1 MDVPTSDWT
10 PHKEEFFRRASE
22 AYAATVA
29 MIQRK
34 YPSWGPLFDFD
45 LTAGTGWLQANGGV
59 IKGSP
64 LIALEV
70 FRKTPRLA
78 VQCLF
83 VEQNPAYA
91 QTLSTAIQEQI
102 KNWSVIDRSR
112 IKVELKAVDHRSI
125 LRDFALAPH
134 GSLGLLYWDG
144 LGADIYPSLLLR
156 YWLTEHP
163 KHDLLIMGS
172 ATAQKR
178 TSRPRFDRMLL
189 TVPRDHV
196 WVSEPNGSWGWI
208 FAIGTNWE
216 PLPKKFSDAG
226 IKLYPAFSEAGKAIR
241 DTLGLTKSQRR
252 TNHGQIP
259 LWSEY
264 SSYEQYLRHPNY
276 LAVRA
281 EALKRAN
288 GLCECC
294 GKPASEVHHLR
305 YPPWGEFDIVEN
317 LLAICHQ
324 CHCWIEGKQS

>member
-1 MDVPTSDWT
+1 MYLPTSDWT
-10 PHKEEFFRRASE
+10 PLKEEAFRHDLE
-22 AYAATVA
+22 AYSAIVW

-34 YPSWGPLFDFD
+34 YPTWGPLFYLD
-45 LTAGTGWLQANGGV
+45 LTAGTGWLQADSV
-59 IKGSP
+59 LIKGGP
-64 LIALEV
+64 LIALDV
-70 FRKTPRLA
+70 FQRTPRLA

-83 VEQNPAYA
+83 VEQNPVYA

-102 KNWSVIDRSR
+102 KDWSAIDRSR
-112 IKVELKAVDHRSI
+112 IRFEVKETDHRAI
-125 LRDFALAPH
+125 LRDQTLAPH

-156 YWLTEHP
+156 HWLIEHP
-163 KHDLLIMGS
+163 RHDLLIMGS
-172 ATAQKR
+172 GTAQKR
-178 TSRPRFDRMLL
+178 TGRPRFDRMLL

-196 WVSEPNGSWGWI
+196 WISEPNGSWGWI
-208 FAIGTNWE
+208 FAIGSNWE

-226 IKLYPAFSEAGKAIR
+226 IKLYSAFSEAGKAIR

-252 TNHGQIP
+252 TNHNQIS

-264 SSYEQYLRHPNY
+264 SSYQEYLRHPRY

-294 GKPASEVHHLR
+294 SKPVSEVHHLR
-305 YPPWGEFDIVEN
+305 YPPWGEFDIVDY
-317 LLAICHQ
+317 LLATCHG
-324 CHCWIEGKQS
+324 CHCWIEGKDK